1 MVYTFHYALIVW
13 YNGGG
18 RDGHGYGARMVNRNI
33 YMILVT
39 IADWKYHLRIDGEN
53 GRIGEWLGIQFAVP
67 SVTK

>member
-1 MVYTFHYALIVW
+1 MWENYIRSFMVYTFHYALIVW

-39 IADWKYHLRIDGEN
+39 IAD
-53 GRIGEWLGIQFAVP
+53 
-67 SVTK
+67 